1 MVYMKNKNRRNNCSK
16 ELNHDPKRTFPL
28 QWIQDKKVSRQ
39 MNTNSCLRMMMYIE
53 CRTAKTLV
61 MQEVRSLVVQSLV
74 EVELKSKWD
83 PDIGTGAL
91 SQIPEGRDQFHRV
104 AQCRY
109 RDLNLLT

>member
-1 MVYMKNKNRRNNCSK
+1 MKNNNRRNNCSK
-16 ELNHDPKRTFPL
+16 ELNHDPERTFPL

-39 MNTNSCLRMMMYIE
+39 MNTNSCLLMMCIE

-61 MQEVRSLVVQSLV
+61 RQKVRQSLVVQSLV

-83 PDIGTGAL
+83 PDIGTRAL
-91 SQIPEGRDQFHRV
+91 SHIPEGRDQLHRA

-109 RDLNLLT
+109 RDLNHLT